1 MVMHLIA
8 DLTRAGHLRQL
19 DSAFARFVSTLDP
32 DSGPTLALAAAML
45 SRVEAMGHSCLPL
58 SALCRPGAELFGWPP
73 EAIEQT
79 RALWA
84 TLPRE
89 VTAWV
94 DAIQASSVVQ
104 TIGLNPD
111 GGEPLVLDPTGD
123 GPRLYL
129 RRYWH
134 DEQSVAAA
142 VRRRGA
148 CRDIVDEP
156 LLRRWIDLLF
166 GPATRSEPPR
176 DAVQQQDPD
185 WQRAACAIAA
195 RGRITIITGGPGTG
209 KTHTAA
215 RLLALLVAVNPE
227 PAPLRVALAA
237 PTGKAAAR
245 LRQSIDQ
252 SLQSLAGAL
261 AERLD
266 LASLSAQLGP
276 AQTLHALLG
285 AMPDSRKFRHHAGNP
300 LAVDLVIV
308 DEASMVHLEMM
319 AALLNA
325 LPESARLVLLGD
337 KDQLAS
343 VEAGAVLG
351 DLCGAAH
358 HAGPEPDTARYIEA
372 TTGQPVPAGPAATSP
387 LASQIVMLRQS
398 RRFTGPIGA
407 LARAVNDEADAHQA
421 ATLLEADPHGALFAA
436 SRVPVSAIVA
446 LAVSGRAGAPACYR
460 DYLERLAAQSAP
472 PDAEPYTRWALDILV
487 AFDRFRV
494 LCAIRDG
501 EWGVSGLNQAI
512 AEGLARAG
520 LLQPQAM
527 WYVGRPVMVTRNEP
541 SLGVYNGDVGI
552 VLPAAGAPD
561 RRRVVFAAAGGIR
574 SISPSRLANVETAFA
589 TTVHKSQGSEFE
601 HVALVLAARSG
612 PVLTRELLY
621 TGITRARQA
630 FTLMSEEAGLME
642 AAVARVTRRQ
652 SGLRGL

>member
-1 MVMHLIA
+1 MHLLA
-8 DLTRAGHLRQL
+8 DLARAGHLRQL
-19 DSAFARFVSTLDP
+19 DSAFARFVSSLDP
-32 DSGPTLALAAAML
+32 DSGPTLAVAAAML

-58 SALCRPGAELFGWPP
+58 SALCRPDAELFGWTP
-73 EAIEQT
+73 EAIEQ
-79 RALWA
+79 AKPLWV
-84 TLPRE
+84 TLPSE
-89 VTAWV
+89 VTAWF
-94 DAIQASSVVQ
+94 DAIQSSAVVQ
-104 TIGLNPD
+104 TIGLTPD

-123 GPRLYL
+123 TPRLYL

-134 DEQSVAAA
+134 DEQAVAAA

-148 CRDIVDEP
+148 CRDGVDEP
-156 LLRRWIDLLF
+156 LLRRWIDRLF
-166 GPATRSEPPR
+166 EPATRSEPHEPI
-176 DAVQQQDPD
+176 APQQSDPD
-185 WQRAACAIAA
+185 WQRVACAIAA

-209 KTHTAA
+209 KTTTAA
-215 RLLALLVAVNPE
+215 RLLALLAAVSPQ
-227 PAPLRVALAA
+227 PAQLRIALAA

-261 AERLD
+261 SERVD
-266 LASLSAQLGP
+266 LANLSAQLGP
-276 AQTLHALLG
+276 ARTLHALLG
-285 AMPDSRKFRHHAGNP
+285 AIPDSRKFRHHAGNP

-319 AALLNA
+319 AALLDA
-325 LPESARLVLLGD
+325 LPDAARLVLLGD

-351 DLCGAAH
+351 DLCSAAH

-372 TTGQPVPAGPAATSP
+372 TTGERVPAGPAARSP
-387 LASQIVMLRQS
+387 LASQIVMLRRS

-407 LARAVNDEADAHQA
+407 LARAVNDEADPRQA
-421 ATLLEADPHGALFAA
+421 AMLLQADPQGALFAA
-436 SRVPVSAIVA
+436 ERVPVAAIVA
-446 LAVSGRAGAPACYR
+446 MAVSGRVGAPACYR
-460 DYLERLAAQSAP
+460 DYLERLTSQTAP
-472 PDAEPYTRWALDILV
+472 PDTETYTQWALDVLA

-501 EWGVSGLNQAI
+501 QWGVSGLNQAI
-512 AEGLARAG
+512 AEGLVQAG
-520 LLQPQAM
+520 LLKPQTT

-561 RRRVVFAAAGGIR
+561 RLRVVFAATGGIR
-574 SISPSRLANVETAFA
+574 SISPSRLAHVETAFA

-601 HVALVLAARSG
+601 HVALVLGARSG

-630 FTLMSEEAGLME
+630 FTLISEEGGLLDT
-642 AAVARVTRRQ
+642 AIARVTRRQ
-652 SGLRGL
+652 TGLRDL